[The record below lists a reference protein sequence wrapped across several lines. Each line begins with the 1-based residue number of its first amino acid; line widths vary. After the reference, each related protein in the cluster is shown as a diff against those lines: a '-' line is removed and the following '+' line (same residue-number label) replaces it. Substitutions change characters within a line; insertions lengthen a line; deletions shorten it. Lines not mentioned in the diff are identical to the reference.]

1 MPTFEV
7 CDSQTPYLDKW
18 FDILARVNI
27 KDFAF
32 LICITANIQQLW
44 IFHIHVFWREMSFAH
59 YPERLKQKYHSRAHL
74 NSDLVFRASNKHYET
89 TAWIKAPATMQL
101 L

>member
-1 MPTFEV
+1 MFSEEKLP
-7 CDSQTPYLDKW
+7 
-18 FDILARVNI
+18 
-27 KDFAF
+27 
-32 LICITANIQQLW
+32 
-44 IFHIHVFWREMSFAH
+44 SFAH